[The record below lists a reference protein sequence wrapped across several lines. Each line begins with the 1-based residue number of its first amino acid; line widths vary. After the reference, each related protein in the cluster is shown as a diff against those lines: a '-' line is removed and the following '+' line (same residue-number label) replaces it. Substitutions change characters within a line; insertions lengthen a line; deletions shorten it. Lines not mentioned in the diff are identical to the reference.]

1 MYKEFITKVAI
12 DDFEGVED
20 EPIDYSPNKFRETEE
35 EKKEKMAATGS
46 KATEKK
52 LEDVKK

>member
-1 MYKEFITKVAI
+1 MAI